1 MTAILD
7 TGFIFALTDKTDDNH
22 GRVLRVAQIIGDEP
36 LVLPSVVIPEVC
48 YLIGSRLG
56 HKSMRDFLNNL
67 IISKTQIE
75 PLLEQDLKRVTQ
87 ILESYADSHL
97 DFVDAAVIAI
107 AERLNIIRV
116 LTIDR
121 RDFSLIRPLHCNYFE
136 LLP

>member
-22 GRVLRVAQIIGDEP
+22 ARVLRVAQIISDEP

-48 YLIGSRLG
+48 YLICSRLG
-56 HKSMRDFLNNL
+56 HKAMRNFLNNL
-67 IISKTQIE
+67 IISKTPIE

-121 RDFSLIRPLHCNYFE
+121 RDFSLIRPVHCNYFE